1 MFKKWL
7 IACLAIENQVILQI
21 ENHYIMRKAK
31 LISQIAEKTGLS
43 KVDVLVVIEQ
53 CLREIKDTLATGES
67 IFIRGFGSFV
77 TKTRARK
84 VGRDIK
90 NNISLE
96 IPESRIPAFRPA
108 KEFIDGVKNGVPL
121 SENTQGKYGYY
132 DDADDE

>member
-1 MFKKWL
+1 
-7 IACLAIENQVILQI
+7 
-21 ENHYIMRKAK
+21 MRKAK

-43 KVDVLVVIEQ
+43 KVDVLVVVEQ

-84 VGRDIK
+84 IGRDIK
-90 NNISLE
+90 NNVSLE

-108 KEFIDGVKNGVPL
+108 KEFTEGVKNGVHLP
-121 SENTQGKYGYY
+121 ENTRDKY
-132 DDADDE
+132 DDGDDDE

>member
-1 MFKKWL
+1 
-7 IACLAIENQVILQI
+7 
-21 ENHYIMRKAK
+21 MRKAK

-43 KVDVLVVIEQ
+43 KVDVLVVVEQ
-53 CLREIKDTLATGES
+53 CLREIKETLATGES

-90 NNISLE
+90 NNLSLE

-108 KEFIDGVKNGVPL
+108 KEFIDGVKNSVHLP
-121 SENTQGKYGYY
+121 ENIRDKY
-132 DDADDE
+132 DDGDDDE